1 MMASTWAAPGQETLL
16 GWLLRAGTW
25 AACLLVAV
33 GAFAA
38 LPALSRYPA
47 CAALAGLEMGRISI
61 AVLILLPVARVALM
75 LVLFLKERDYPHMAI
90 AGLVLAIIAA
100 GYFAAR

>member
-1 MMASTWAAPGQETLL
+1 MMASPSAAPRQDTLL

-25 AACLLVAV
+25 AACLLVAA
-33 GAFAA
+33 GALAG
-38 LPALSRYPA
+38 LPVLSRYPA
-47 CAALAGLEMGRISI
+47 CAAIAGLDLARTGI

-75 LVLFLKERDYPHMAI
+75 LALFLKERDYAHMAI